1 MIGSSYRHA
10 RVYYRGIDA
19 VGRALFVA
27 LSRELR
33 RDGERETR
41 ESRSRPRKLA
51 PGFGGRDSHVR
62 LPDGDAHA
70 RVHSG
75 DRWTSRLLM
84 VDGPCYVS
92 SDWDMVEGAT
102 SLYDSSQRHVE
113 LDSRS
118 GDHGD
123 HRSVMPLPTF
133 SKYPGLTF

>member
-1 MIGSSYRHA
+1 MIGSSCRHA

-19 VGRALFVA
+19 VRRALLPCRGSCVA
-27 LSRELR
+27 TARGRRGNRGADPENSRR
-33 RDGERETR
+33 G
-41 ESRSRPRKLA
+41 LA
-51 PGFGGRDSHVR
+51 DEPVTCVS
-62 LPDGDAHA
+62 PDGDAHA

-75 DRWTSRLLM
+75 DRWTSADGRRALL
-84 VDGPCYVS
+84 PYVS